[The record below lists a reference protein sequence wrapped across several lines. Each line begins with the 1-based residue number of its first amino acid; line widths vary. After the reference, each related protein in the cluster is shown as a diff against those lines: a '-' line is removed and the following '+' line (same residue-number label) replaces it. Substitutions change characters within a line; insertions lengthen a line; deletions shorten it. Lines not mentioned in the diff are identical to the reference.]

1 MFQATKENFFK
12 VFGSEYSLTIMDGR
26 NTAPNFSIEA
36 ELRGLICGVDE
47 AGRGPLAGP
56 VVAAAVILNQERT
69 PGGIQDS
76 KTLSRSK
83 REHLC
88 VRIKS
93 QAVVGIGLASVAEID
108 KVNIL
113 RATFRAMER
122 AVAELKPAPAV
133 ALVDGNQSPA
143 LGCATR
149 TVVGGDRRSLS
160 IAAASIVAK
169 VTRDQLMLNLARGYP
184 GYGWERN
191 VGYPTPEHL
200 RALTSLGVT
209 PHHRTGFVPVARVL
223 GQINKY

>member
-1 MFQATKENFFK
+1 MFRATKENFFK
-12 VFGSEYSLTIMDGR
+12 VFGSEYSLTIMDER

-56 VVAAAVILNQERT
+56 VVAAAVILDQERT

-93 QAVVGIGLASVAEID
+93 QAVVGIGLASVVEID

-122 AVAELKPAPAV
+122 AVAELRSAPAV

-149 TVVGGDRRSLS
+149 TV
-160 IAAASIVAK
+160 
-169 VTRDQLMLNLARGYP
+169 
-184 GYGWERN
+184 
-191 VGYPTPEHL
+191 
-200 RALTSLGVT
+200 
-209 PHHRTGFVPVARVL
+209 
-223 GQINKY
+223 